1 MAKSIEM
8 KIQNANS
15 IFNKNHTTMRK
26 NVIATMATVLFV
38 LSAFAQMSPIPV
50 DPAVRIG
57 KLDNGITYYIRHNE
71 EPKGQADF
79 YIAQKVGSILE
90 EEDQRG
96 LAHFLEHMCFNGTEH
111 FPGNGVIRY
120 CESIGVKFG
129 QNLNAQTGLDETI
142 YNIDNVPVAAIPS
155 SIDSCL
161 WILHDWADGLL
172 LTDEDIDHERGVIH
186 EEWRMRANATIRL
199 LEKIMPAI
207 YPEGD
212 EHACPDGSNRY
223 GQRLPIGLMS
233 VVDNFPYKALRDY
246 YEKWY
251 RPDLQGIIV
260 VGDIDVDQIE
270 AKIRTIFGTIAK
282 PVNPAERYE
291 VNIPDN
297 EKPIICLAKDKEQST
312 AITYI
317 FCKHNPCPKEM
328 RGDFNYLVYKYVM
341 YAASMM
347 LNARLDEMRQ
357 SAEPPFISADV
368 ADENFFFAPTKG
380 SFTGSVVSSEANL
393 TQAVTALYRE
403 MLRAFRN
410 GFTDSEYERVKAQ
423 ILANAEAAYNSRDK
437 RKSIDYCQEYVDH
450 FISNEPIAS
459 AEDEFALI
467 KKIAE
472 MIDAKT
478 VGQILSQMGGQK
490 NLVVAAML
498 PDKEGIT
505 YPTEA
510 EMAAALAAVAAE
522 NIAPYVDAASDEPLM
537 SKLPK
542 PGRVL
547 NSESA
552 ALGYTKY
559 TLSNGAT
566 VYFRQ
571 TDFNSNEIV
580 MLATSDGGT
589 SLYPNEKGANL
600 KVVSD
605 LMTVG
610 GVNKFSMSELQKV
623 LAGRNVSV
631 TPQVNIF
638 SEGITSVT
646 TPKDC
651 ETMMQ
656 LNHLFFTSL
665 HSDRD
670 AFESWKVRQRAA
682 LANSESNPMSV
693 LQDSIVKTIYTHDKL
708 AGRLSSAE
716 LEQIDYNRVMQIARE
731 RFANA
736 ADFTFII
743 IGAIDE
749 ATVLPL
755 IETYIASLPSDK
767 THETANMSALDYK
780 KNKHENTFRREMD
793 VPMVSNE
800 FFDYAN
806 IQFTLKNELSFS
818 LALNA
823 LSVVLLEEIREKEG
837 GTYSIGAYGDLMV
850 NPAPR
855 QQAIMEIFYQASP
868 DKYEYLNQ
876 RVRDIV
882 ANFVKEGPSEENMS
896 KGKEFMLKN
905 YKESL
910 RENAYWLNA
919 MKTLLYTDVDLISD
933 YEKVLQSITK
943 EDARSIIEQVMNQ
956 GNHSEIIMVGV
967 ER

>member
-1 MAKSIEM
+1 M
-8 KIQNANS
+8 
-15 IFNKNHTTMRK
+15 NKNIIAAITTMLL
-26 NVIATMATVLFV
+26 VIC
-38 LSAFAQMSPIPV
+38 AFAQPSQSIPV

-71 EPKGQADF
+71 EPKGQANF

-129 QNLNAQTGLDETI
+129 SNLNAQTGIDETV

-186 EEWRMRANATIRL
+186 EEWRMRANAQIRL

-270 AKIRTIFGTIAK
+270 AKIRTIFGSIAK

-291 VNIPDN
+291 VKVPDN
-297 EKPIICLAKDKEQST
+297 EKPIICLAKDKEQSI

-317 FCKHNPCPKEM
+317 FCKHPACPKVK
-328 RGDFNYLVYKYVM
+328 RNDFNYLAYKYAM
-341 YAASMM
+341 YAASLMVD
-347 LNARLDEMRQ
+347 ARLDEMRQ
-357 SAEPPFISADV
+357 SAEPPFISANV
-368 ADENFFFAPTKG
+368 ADENFFFSPTKG
-380 SFTGSVVSSEANL
+380 SFTGQVVSSEANL
-393 TQAVTALYRE
+393 TQAVTTLYRE
-403 MLRAFRN
+403 MLRAVRC
-410 GFTDSEYERVKAQ
+410 GFTDSEYERAKAQ
-423 ILANAEAAYNSRDK
+423 ILANAEATYNSRDK
-437 RKSIDYCQEYVDH
+437 KKSIDYCHEYVEH
-450 FISNEPIAS
+450 FINNEPIAS
-459 AEDEFALI
+459 AEDEYALI
-467 KKIAE
+467 KEIANI
-472 MIDAKT
+472 IDAKAVGEILAQM
-478 VGQILSQMGGQK
+478 VGQN

-498 PDKEGIT
+498 PDIEGIS
-505 YPTEA
+505 YPTES
-510 EMAAALAAVAAE
+510 EMATALAAVAAE
-522 NIAPYVDAASDEPLM
+522 NITPYVDAVSNEPLM
-537 SKLPK
+537 SKMPK
-542 PGRVL
+542 AGHVIK
-547 NSESA
+547 SESA
-552 ALGYTKY
+552 ALGFKKY

-571 TDFNSNEIV
+571 TDFNNNEIR
-580 MLATSDGGT
+580 MLATSQGGT
-589 SLYPNEKGANL
+589 SLYPDEESANL
-600 KVVSD
+600 KTVGD
-605 LMTVG
+605 LMSVG
-610 GVNKFSMSELQKV
+610 GVGNFSMSELRKA
-623 LAGRNVSV
+623 LAGRNLSV
-631 TPQVNIF
+631 TPQISIF
-638 SEGITSVT
+638 GEGISSYT

-656 LNHLFFTSL
+656 LNYLFFTSL
-665 HSDRD
+665 RNDRK
-670 AFESWKVRQRAA
+670 AFESWKTRKRAA
-682 LANSESNPMSV
+682 LANSESDPMSV
-693 LQDSIVKTIYTHDKL
+693 FQDSVNSTIQNNQKL
-708 AGRLSSAE
+708 SGSLSSAE
-716 LEQIDYNRVMQIARE
+716 LEQIDYDRVLQIARE

-749 ATVLPL
+749 NTLLPL
-755 IETYIASLPSDK
+755 METYIASLPSSK
-767 THETANMSALDYK
+767 GRETANMNAMDFK
-780 KNKHENTFRREMD
+780 KDKHQNIFRRQMD
-793 VPMVSNE
+793 IPMVSNE
-800 FFDYAN
+800 FFDYAE
-806 IQFTLKNELSFS
+806 IPFTLKNELSFD

-823 LSVVLLEEIREKEG
+823 LTVELLEEIREKEG
-837 GTYSIGAYGDLMV
+837 GTYSIGAYGNLMV

-855 QQAIMEIFYQASP
+855 QQAVMEIFYQAGP
-868 DKYEYLNQ
+868 EKYEYLNQ

-882 ANFVKEGPSEENMS
+882 AEFVAKGPSEENLA
-896 KGKEFMLKN
+896 KGKEFLLKN
-905 YKESL
+905 YRESI

-919 MKTLLYTDVDLISD
+919 MKTMLYTDVDLVSD
-933 YEKVLQSITK
+933 YEKELQSVTK
-943 EDARSIIEQVMNQ
+943 EDARRIVEQVMKQ
-956 GNHSEIIMVGV
+956 GNHSEIIMIGM